1 MKKFGLSAFC
11 ILMFVSI
18 YGQASKEEGAL
29 VSMAKLQAGGQGIGL
44 SYEPKISKKLT
55 VDLCAGVG
63 GGYSISEDYFEYD
76 FLNPAVYFSVS
87 PRWLGRRF
95 LFNSHVGVAMHAIFR
110 PDSG

>member
-1 MKKFGLSAFC
+1 MKKFSLSAFC
-11 ILMFVSI
+11 ILIFVII

-29 VSMAKLQAGGQGIGL
+29 VGMAKLQAGGQEIGL

-87 PRWLGRRF
+87 RQFFITSSKERNQEKLRNLIP
-95 LFNSHVGVAMHAIFR
+95 AII
-110 PDSG
+110 